1 VSWGPRS
8 ERVTRVSAVSNR
20 SPLNPQENPTSQQPH
35 ASSLT
40 LLSFNIQVGIRTST
54 YGQYLTRGWKHLLP
68 HEARLRNLYRIAEV
82 VRGYDV
88 VGLQEIDGGSLRSGF
103 INQVEFLSELAD
115 FPYWYAQLNRDLG
128 PLAQH
133 GNGLLTRIEP
143 AELGDHKLPGAIPGR
158 GAMFLRLPFADSDML
173 VVMIHLSL
181 GRQARRRQLSY
192 IAERVAAERHVVIM
206 GDMNSPMRQ
215 LLEASPLKSLELH
228 GVDHLAPTYPAWAP
242 AFALDHVL
250 VSSGLQIKNYQVIDC
265 LLSDH
270 LPVAVEVAVR

>member
-1 VSWGPRS
+1 
-8 ERVTRVSAVSNR
+8 
-20 SPLNPQENPTSQQPH
+20 
-35 ASSLT
+35 
-40 LLSFNIQVGIRTST
+40 
-54 YGQYLTRGWKHLLP
+54 
-68 HEARLRNLYRIAEV
+68 
-82 VRGYDV
+82 
-88 VGLQEIDGGSLRSGF
+88 
-103 INQVEFLSELAD
+103 
-115 FPYWYAQLNRDLG
+115 
-128 PLAQH
+128 
-133 GNGLLTRIEP
+133 
-143 AELGDHKLPGAIPGR
+143 
-158 GAMFLRLPFADSDML
+158 
-173 VVMIHLSL
+173 MIHLSL